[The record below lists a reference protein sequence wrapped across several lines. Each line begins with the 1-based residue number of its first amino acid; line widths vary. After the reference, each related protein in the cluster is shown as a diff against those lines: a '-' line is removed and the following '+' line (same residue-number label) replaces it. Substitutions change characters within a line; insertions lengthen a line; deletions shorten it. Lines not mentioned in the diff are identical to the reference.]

1 MKTKI
6 IIAVIFVALVA
17 AFFIFDLHEV
27 FTLESL
33 KEKREALSLFY
44 QENTIL
50 MLLAF
55 FVLYVI
61 FAAFSL
67 PAAGFLTFVAG
78 AIFGLWVGVIVVS
91 FASTI
96 GATISFLLSRY
107 LLHDAIQEKFGD
119 RLEAVNKGIEKEGAF
134 YVFGLRF
141 MPFIPFFIIN
151 PLLGLTKL
159 KVFTFYWASQLGML
173 AGTAVYVNFGTQI
186 AEIDS
191 LAGLF
196 SLKLWVSFI
205 LLGTFPIIAKH
216 IMNFLQRNKN
226 TNESA

>member
-6 IIAVIFVALVA
+6 IIAAIFVALVA
-17 AFFIFDLHEV
+17 AFFIFELDKV
-27 FTLESL
+27 FTLDSL
-33 KEKREALSLFY
+33 KSKREALNLFY

-50 MLLAF
+50 MIAAF
-55 FVLYVI
+55 FVIYVI
-61 FAAFSL
+61 FAALSL
-67 PAAGFLTFVAG
+67 PAAAFLTFAAG
-78 AIFGLWVGVIVVS
+78 ALFGLWVGVAIVS

-96 GATISFLLSRY
+96 GATISFLFSRY
-107 LLHDAIQEKFGD
+107 LFHDAIQEKFGD
-119 RLEAVNKGIEKEGAF
+119 KLEAVNNGIEKEGAF

-159 KVFTFYWASQLGML
+159 NVFTFYWASQLGML

-196 SLKLWVSFI
+196 TLKLWASFI
-205 LLGTFPIIAKH
+205 LLGLFPLIAKQ
-216 IMNFLQRNKN
+216 IMKFIQRNKE
-226 TNESA
+226 TNEST